1 MKASAG
7 RKTSK
12 RPGPGRSN
20 DETQL
25 FSHINLEVTVA
36 FVNLRK
42 KEIQAKIVYYGPGRC
57 GKTSNLQYIFSKLR
71 NQIKS
76 NMVSVKT
83 EGDCTLFFDY
93 MPLDLG
99 KVKGFDVKIQLYT
112 VPGQVKYESTRKL
125 VLKGADGVVFVADS
139 RQERHQKNRIS
150 LKSLNDN
157 LKFYGLNIFKVPLV
171 MQYNKRDLAGTDIPI
186 LDIETLQND
195 LNRQLKVPYF
205 EASALSGEMVIPTL
219 KAVMNLTLAS
229 LEREF
234 G

>member
-1 MKASAG
+1 M
-7 RKTSK
+7 
-12 RPGPGRSN
+12 
-20 DETQL
+20 
-25 FSHINLEVTVA
+25 A
-36 FVNLRK
+36 FVNLKK

-99 KVKGFDVKIQLYT
+99 KVRGFDVKIQLYT

-139 RQERHQKNRIS
+139 RVERQLKNKIS
-150 LKSLNDN
+150 LKSLHDN
-157 LKFYGLNIFKVPLV
+157 LKFHGKNIFKIPLV
-171 MQYNKRDLAGTDIPI
+171 MQYNKRDLSGGDIPI
-186 LDIETLQND
+186 LPIETLEND
-195 LNRQLKVPYF
+195 LNRQLKVPRF
-205 EASALSGEMVIPTL
+205 EASALAGDNVIPTL
-219 KAVMNLTLAS
+219 KTIMGLTIKS
-229 LEREF
+229 VENEF
-234 G
+234 DLG

>member
-1 MKASAG
+1 MG
-7 RKTSK
+7 
-12 RPGPGRSN
+12 
-20 DETQL
+20 
-25 FSHINLEVTVA
+25 VA
-36 FVNLRK
+36 FVNLSK
-42 KEIQAKIVYYGPGRC
+42 KLIQAKIVYYGPGRC

-93 MPLDLG
+93 MPLDIG
-99 KVKGFDVKIQLYT
+99 KIKGFDVKIQLYT

-139 RQERHQKNRIS
+139 REERQQKNRIS

-157 LKFYGLNIFKVPLV
+157 LKFYGLNIFKIPLV
-171 MQYNKRDLAGTDIPI
+171 LQYNKRDLMGSDMKI
-186 LDIETLQND
+186 LEIETLEND

-205 EASALSGEMVIPTL
+205 AASALSGVMVIPTL
-219 KAVMNLTLAS
+219 KEIMNLTMAS
-229 LEREF
+229 LEKEF

>member
-1 MKASAG
+1 
-7 RKTSK
+7 
-12 RPGPGRSN
+12 
-20 DETQL
+20 
-25 FSHINLEVTVA
+25 VTVA

-157 LKFYGLNIFKVPLV
+157 LKFYGLNIFKIPLV

-186 LDIETLQND
+186 LDIDTLQND

>member
-1 MKASAG
+1 M
-7 RKTSK
+7 
-12 RPGPGRSN
+12 
-20 DETQL
+20 
-25 FSHINLEVTVA
+25 A

-99 KVKGFDVKIQLYT
+99 KVRGFDVKIQLYT

-139 RQERHQKNRIS
+139 RVERQLKNKIS
-150 LKSLNDN
+150 LKSLHDN
-157 LKFYGLNIFKVPLV
+157 LKFHGKNIFKIPLV
-171 MQYNKRDLAGTDIPI
+171 MQFNKRDLSGGDIPI
-186 LDIETLQND
+186 LSIETMEND
-195 LNRQLKVPYF
+195 LNRQLKVPRF
-205 EASALSGEMVIPTL
+205 EASALSGDNVIPTL
-219 KAVMNLTLAS
+219 KTIMGLTIKS
-229 LEREF
+229 VENEF
-234 G
+234 DLG

>member
-1 MKASAG
+1 
-7 RKTSK
+7 
-12 RPGPGRSN
+12 
-20 DETQL
+20 
-25 FSHINLEVTVA
+25 VA
-36 FVNLRK
+36 FVNLSK
-42 KEIQAKIVYYGPGRC
+42 KLIQAKIVYYGPGRC

-93 MPLDLG
+93 MPLDIG
-99 KVKGFDVKIQLYT
+99 KIKGFDVKIQLYT

-139 RQERHQKNRIS
+139 REERQQKNKIS

-157 LKFYGLNIFKVPLV
+157 LKFYNLNIFKIPLV
-171 MQYNKRDLAGTDIPI
+171 MQYNKRDLMGSDMRI
-186 LDIETLQND
+186 LEIETLEND
-195 LNRQLKVPYF
+195 LNRQLKVPF
-205 EASALSGEMVIPTL
+205 FAASAMSGVMVIPTL
-219 KAVMNLTLAS
+219 KEIMNLTMAS
-229 LEREF
+229 LEKEF

>member
-1 MKASAG
+1 M
-7 RKTSK
+7 
-12 RPGPGRSN
+12 
-20 DETQL
+20 
-25 FSHINLEVTVA
+25 EVDVA
-36 FVNLRK
+36 FVNLSK
-42 KEIQAKIVYYGPGRC
+42 KLIQAKIVYYGPGRC

-93 MPLDLG
+93 MPLDIG
-99 KVKGFDVKIQLYT
+99 KIKGFDVKIQLYT

-139 RQERHQKNRIS
+139 REERQQKNKIS

-157 LKFYGLNIFKVPLV
+157 LKFYGLNIFKIPLV
-171 MQYNKRDLAGTDIPI
+171 LQYNKRDLMGSDMRI
-186 LDIETLQND
+186 LEIETLEND
-195 LNRQLKVPYF
+195 LNRQLKVPF
-205 EASALSGEMVIPTL
+205 FAASALSGVMVIPTL
-219 KAVMNLTLAS
+219 KEIMNLTMAS
-229 LEREF
+229 LEKEF

>member
-1 MKASAG
+1 MA
-7 RKTSK
+7 
-12 RPGPGRSN
+12 
-20 DETQL
+20 
-25 FSHINLEVTVA
+25 FINLK
-36 FVNLRK
+36 K

-93 MPLDLG
+93 MPLDIG
-99 KVKGFDVKIQLYT
+99 KIKGFEVKIQLYT

-139 RQERHQKNRIS
+139 REERQQKNKIS

-157 LKFYGLNIFKVPLV
+157 LKFYNQNIFKTPLV
-171 MQYNKRDLAGTDIPI
+171 MQYNKRDLMGTDMRI
-186 LDIETLQND
+186 LEIETLEKD
-195 LNRQLKVPYF
+195 LNRQLKVPF
-205 EASALSGEMVIPTL
+205 FAASALSGVMVIPTL
-219 KAVMNLTLAS
+219 KGIMNLTMAS
-229 LEREF
+229 LEKEF

>member
-1 MKASAG
+1 M
-7 RKTSK
+7 
-12 RPGPGRSN
+12 
-20 DETQL
+20 
-25 FSHINLEVTVA
+25 A
-36 FVNLRK
+36 FVNLKK

-99 KVKGFDVKIQLYT
+99 KVRGFDVKIQLYT

-139 RQERHQKNRIS
+139 RVERQQKNKIS
-150 LKSLNDN
+150 LKSLHDN
-157 LKFYGLNIFKVPLV
+157 LKFHGKNIFKIPLV
-171 MQYNKRDLAGTDIPI
+171 MQYNKRDLSGGDIPI
-186 LDIETLQND
+186 LPIETLEND
-195 LNRQLKVPYF
+195 LNRQLKVPRF
-205 EASALSGEMVIPTL
+205 EASALAGDNVIPTL
-219 KAVMNLTLAS
+219 KTIMGLTIKS
-229 LEREF
+229 VENEF
-234 G
+234 DLG

>member
-1 MKASAG
+1 
-7 RKTSK
+7 
-12 RPGPGRSN
+12 
-20 DETQL
+20 
-25 FSHINLEVTVA
+25 VA
-36 FVNLRK
+36 FVNLKK

-99 KVKGFDVKIQLYT
+99 KVRGFDVKIQLYT

-139 RQERHQKNRIS
+139 RVERQQKNKIS
-150 LKSLNDN
+150 LKSLHDN
-157 LKFYGLNIFKVPLV
+157 LKFHGKNIFKIPLV
-171 MQYNKRDLAGTDIPI
+171 MQYNKRDLSGGDIPI
-186 LDIETLQND
+186 LSIETLEND
-195 LNRQLKVPYF
+195 LNRQLKVPRF
-205 EASALSGEMVIPTL
+205 EASALAGDNVIPTL
-219 KAVMNLTLAS
+219 KTIMGLTIKS
-229 LEREF
+229 VENEF
-234 G
+234 DLG

>member
-1 MKASAG
+1 MG
-7 RKTSK
+7 
-12 RPGPGRSN
+12 
-20 DETQL
+20 
-25 FSHINLEVTVA
+25 VA
-36 FVNLRK
+36 FVNLSK
-42 KEIQAKIVYYGPGRC
+42 KLIQAKIVYYGPGRC

-93 MPLDLG
+93 MPLDIG
-99 KVKGFDVKIQLYT
+99 KIKGFDVKIQLYT

-139 RQERHQKNRIS
+139 REERQQKNKIS

-157 LKFYGLNIFKVPLV
+157 LKFYGLNIFKIPLV
-171 MQYNKRDLAGTDIPI
+171 LQYNKRDLMGSDMKI
-186 LDIETLQND
+186 LEIETLEND
-195 LNRQLKVPYF
+195 LNRQLKVPF
-205 EASALSGEMVIPTL
+205 FAASALSGVMVIPTL
-219 KAVMNLTLAS
+219 KEIMNLTMAS
-229 LEREF
+229 LEKEF

>member
-1 MKASAG
+1 M
-7 RKTSK
+7 
-12 RPGPGRSN
+12 
-20 DETQL
+20 
-25 FSHINLEVTVA
+25 A
-36 FVNLRK
+36 FVNLSK
-42 KEIQAKIVYYGPGRC
+42 KLIQAKIVYYGPGRC
-57 GKTSNLQYIFSKLR
+57 GKTSNLQYVFSKLR

-93 MPLDLG
+93 MPLDIG
-99 KVKGFDVKIQLYT
+99 KIKGFDVKIQLYT

-139 RQERHQKNRIS
+139 REERQQKNKIS

-157 LKFYGLNIFKVPLV
+157 LKFYGLNIFKIPLV
-171 MQYNKRDLAGTDIPI
+171 LQYNKRDLMGSDMKI
-186 LDIETLQND
+186 LEIETLEND

-205 EASALSGEMVIPTL
+205 AASALSGVMVIPTL
-219 KAVMNLTLAS
+219 KEIMNLTMAS
-229 LEREF
+229 LEKEF

>member
-1 MKASAG
+1 M
-7 RKTSK
+7 
-12 RPGPGRSN
+12 
-20 DETQL
+20 
-25 FSHINLEVTVA
+25 A

-157 LKFYGLNIFKVPLV
+157 LKFYGLNIFKIPLV

-186 LDIETLQND
+186 LDIDTLQND

>member
-1 MKASAG
+1 M
-7 RKTSK
+7 
-12 RPGPGRSN
+12 
-20 DETQL
+20 
-25 FSHINLEVTVA
+25 A

>member
-1 MKASAG
+1 M
-7 RKTSK
+7 
-12 RPGPGRSN
+12 
-20 DETQL
+20 
-25 FSHINLEVTVA
+25 A
-36 FVNLRK
+36 FVNLKK

-99 KVKGFDVKIQLYT
+99 KIRGFDVKIQLYT

-139 RQERHQKNRIS
+139 RVERHQKNKIS
-150 LKSLNDN
+150 LKSLHDN
-157 LKFYGLNIFKVPLV
+157 LKFHGKNIFKIPLV
-171 MQYNKRDLAGTDIPI
+171 MQFNKRDLSGGDIPI
-186 LDIETLQND
+186 LSIETMEND
-195 LNRQLKVPYF
+195 LNRQLKVPRF
-205 EASALSGEMVIPTL
+205 EASALSGDNVIPTL
-219 KAVMNLTLAS
+219 KTIMGLTIKS
-229 LEREF
+229 VENEF
-234 G
+234 DLG

>member
-1 MKASAG
+1 M
-7 RKTSK
+7 
-12 RPGPGRSN
+12 
-20 DETQL
+20 D
-25 FSHINLEVTVA
+25 VA
-36 FVNLRK
+36 FVNLSK
-42 KEIQAKIVYYGPGRC
+42 KLIQAKIVYYGPGRC

-93 MPLDLG
+93 MPLDIG
-99 KVKGFDVKIQLYT
+99 KIKGFDVKIQLYT

-139 RQERHQKNRIS
+139 REERQQKNKIS

-157 LKFYGLNIFKVPLV
+157 LKFYGLNIFKIPLV
-171 MQYNKRDLAGTDIPI
+171 LQYNKRDLMGSDMRI
-186 LDIETLQND
+186 LEIETLEND
-195 LNRQLKVPYF
+195 LNRQLKVPF
-205 EASALSGEMVIPTL
+205 FAASALSGVMVIPTL
-219 KAVMNLTLAS
+219 KEIMNLTMAS
-229 LEREF
+229 LEKEF